1 MTCIIGLKDNNR
13 IVMGSDS
20 RTMSGNFIFNSTG
33 NKIIEFENITIGFCG
48 SCRISDVIN
57 SSFVMPDHP
66 SGKSDLQYMQSNFIN
81 AIRECLESAKAS
93 SVEENNTSSMDKS
106 ALLILY
112 HDKFYTV
119 ECDYSILE
127 YSDFVAIGSGSDFAL
142 GALEVTK
149 DLEPEI
155 RVTKALEAACKFNAG
170 CAPPFQIIK
179 KDILRE

>member
-1 MTCIIGLKDNNR
+1 MTCIIGLKDNKQ

-20 RTMSGNFIFNSTG
+20 RIMSGNFIFNSNS
-33 NKIIEFENITIGFCG
+33 NKIIEFENMLIGFCG
-48 SCRISDVIN
+48 SCRIHDTIN
-57 SSFVMPDHP
+57 SSFVMPDN
-66 SGKSDLQYMQSNFIN
+66 SAGKSDLQYLQSTFVN
-81 AIRECLESAKAS
+81 AIRECLECAKTS
-93 SVEENNTSSMDKS
+93 FVEENSTASMDKS

-149 DLEPEI
+149 GLEPEL

-179 KDILRE
+179 KTIK